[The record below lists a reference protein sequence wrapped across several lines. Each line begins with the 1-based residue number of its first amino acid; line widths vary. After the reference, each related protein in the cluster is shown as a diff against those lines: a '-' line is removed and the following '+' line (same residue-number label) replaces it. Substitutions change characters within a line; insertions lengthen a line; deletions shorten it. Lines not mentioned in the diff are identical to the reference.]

1 MMEPKMLDNASEKR
15 AERVESLVNTGQ
27 LEQARQESPSGGGA
41 SGLKTQLKSLG
52 FGAGAAAISPASDP
66 AEQVAHQG
74 TSGSGQD
81 VPHQAVAEQALGV
94 SMAGV
99 RAHFGPQAKAA
110 CDALGAEAFAYGRNV
125 AFKDPSPSPGLVA
138 HELTHVVQQHGE
150 QETKIQRKTSG
161 SSATTYTVKKG
172 DTLSGIAAKF
182 YGDANAWQKI
192 AAANGLK
199 NPNALQIGQV
209 LVIPNVSS
217 STQPKPPAENTDSKP
232 PASPATYTV
241 KKGDTLSGIAAK
253 LLGDSSKW
261 PTIAQANGIKDPS
274 KLQVGQV
281 LKIPGAAEQSPPAA
295 SKPPAEQPKPPAET
309 TPSQTT
315 YTVKS
320 GDTLS
325 GIAGK
330 FYGDSSKWTVIAQ
343 ANGIKDPTKLKVG
356 QVLQIPGAGAATQP
370 SGPAPAPAPAP
381 SPGNTSGDKNLDPAM
396 QPDDPIPLTGLS
408 GLNYSMAVIYNTKG
422 KYLKTMANQLGV
434 DAASCAAVLQIEAG
448 GKGFS
453 NNKMIVRFENHIF
466 WGQWGKNNPNTFN
479 QHFKFDSGK
488 TWQGHYF
495 RANPNGAWESFHGN
509 QTSEWKVLDFARTL
523 NDTGALK
530 SISMGAAQIM
540 GFNHAAVGYNSVQDM
555 FNTMNGSLKPQL
567 DGMFAF
573 IQGKKTCIDG
583 LKEKDYVKFAS
594 GYNGTG
600 QATAYGANIEAA
612 AIAFKNVAA
621 GKKYA

>member
-1 MMEPKMLDNASEKR
+1 MLDNASEKR
-15 AERVESLVNTGQ
+15 AERVESLVNAGQ
-27 LEQARQESPSGGGA
+27 LDQARQEGPTGGGA
-41 SGLKTQLKSLG
+41 GGLKTQLKTLG
-52 FGAGAAAISPASDP
+52 FGAGAAAVSPGSDP
-66 AEQVAHQG
+66 AEQLAHQG
-74 TSGSGQD
+74 TSGQGQD
-81 VPHQAVAEQALGV
+81 MPHKAIAEQALGV
-94 SMAGV
+94 STDGV
-99 RAHFGPQAKAA
+99 RAHFGPQAQAA
-110 CDALGAEAFAYGRNV
+110 CDALGAHAFAFGKNV
-125 AFKDPSPSPGLVA
+125 AFRDPSPPPGVVA
-138 HELTHVVQQHGE
+138 HEFAHVVEQHGA
-150 QETKIQRKTSG
+150 QEAKIQRKS
-161 SSATTYTVKKG
+161 SSATKTTYTVKKG
-172 DTLSGIAAKF
+172 DTLSGIASKF
-182 YGDANAWQKI
+182 YGDASQWQKI
-192 AAANGLK
+192 ATANGIK

-209 LVIPNVSS
+209 LVIPGVTG
-217 STQPKPPAENTDSKP
+217 STPSAPPSGNTESKP
-232 PASPATYTV
+232 APQAATYTV

-253 LLGDSSKW
+253 LLGDASKW
-261 PTIAQANGIKDPS
+261 TLIAQANGIKDPS

-281 LKIPGAAEQSPPAA
+281 LKIPGAPGQSPPAPVA
-295 SKPPAEQPKPPAET
+295 PPAEQPKPPAEN

-325 GIAGK
+325 GIATK
-330 FYGDSSKWTVIAQ
+330 FYGDSSKWTLIAQ
-343 ANGIKDPTKLKVG
+343 ANGIKDPTKLKIG
-356 QVLQIPGAGAATQP
+356 QVLQIPGAGSATQP
-370 SGPAPAPAPAP
+370 PGPAPAPAPAP
-381 SPGNTSGDKNLDPAM
+381 SPGNTGGDKNIDPSM
-396 QPDDPIPLTGLS
+396 QPDDPIPLAGLS
-408 GLNYSMAVIYNTKG
+408 GLNYAMAAIYNTKG
-422 KYLKTMANQLGV
+422 KYLKAMANQLGI

-466 WGQWGKNNPNTFN
+466 WGQWGKANPNTFN

-495 RANPNGAWESFHGN
+495 RANANGAWESFHGN
-509 QTSEWKVLDFARTL
+509 QSSEWKVLDFARTL

-555 FNTMNGSLKPQL
+555 FNTMNGSIKPQL

-600 QATAYGANIEAA
+600 QAAAYGANIEAA
-612 AIAFKNVAA
+612 AKAFKNVAA
-621 GKKYA
+621 GRKYS